1 VRRAD
6 NLHVSIVLKC
16 GSLTFLEPS
25 GPIRACN
32 GIALPFYYW
41 KSTGLESESS
51 NTAMAVTAADND
63 LIKFGES
70 SKNNNFVVVVMKI
83 VMK

>member
-1 VRRAD
+1 
-6 NLHVSIVLKC
+6 
-16 GSLTFLEPS
+16 
-25 GPIRACN
+25 
-32 GIALPFYYW
+32 
-41 KSTGLESESS
+41 
-51 NTAMAVTAADND
+51 MAVTAADND